1 MIKEDIDFL
10 GLEEV
15 KVCVS
20 NDSVDSFDEVKNK
33 IKNFAPSDGWISF
46 QSSSVKRIK
55 DIKIDDIKEFILA
68 GEFYNQ
74 NGTSL
79 SIRYDGE
86 KWNCF
91 TFSESQDES
100 QNGEIVLK
108 RSIKQLSK
116 ISNNTYLNYDVYYK
130 FEPELGYRP
139 YCSAFTG
146 FIESTEEKK

>member
-10 GLEEV
+10 KLAEV

-20 NDSVDSFDEVKNK
+20 NVSVESLDEVKNK

-46 QSSSVKRIK
+46 QSSSVKRI
-55 DIKIDDIKEFILA
+55 IDVKLDNIKEFILA
-68 GEFYNQ
+68 GEFYNP

-86 KWNCF
+86 KWNFF
-91 TFSESQDES
+91 TFSESQD
-100 QNGEIVLK
+100 GEIVLK

-116 ISNNTYLNYDVYYK
+116 LSDNTYLNYDIYYK
-130 FEPELGYRP
+130 FDSELVYRP

-146 FIESTEEKK
+146 FTEEKK

>member
-1 MIKEDIDFL
+1 MIKEDIGFL
-10 GLEEV
+10 KLAEV

-20 NDSVDSFDEVKNK
+20 NVSVESLDEVKNK

-46 QSSSVKRIK
+46 QSSSVKRI
-55 DIKIDDIKEFILA
+55 IDVKLDNIKEFILA
-68 GEFYNQ
+68 GEFYNP

-86 KWNCF
+86 KWNFF
-91 TFSESQDES
+91 TFSESQNES

-116 ISNNTYLNYDVYYK
+116 LSDKTYLNYDIYYK
-130 FEPELGYRP
+130 FDSELGYRS

-146 FIESTEEKK
+146 FTEEKK